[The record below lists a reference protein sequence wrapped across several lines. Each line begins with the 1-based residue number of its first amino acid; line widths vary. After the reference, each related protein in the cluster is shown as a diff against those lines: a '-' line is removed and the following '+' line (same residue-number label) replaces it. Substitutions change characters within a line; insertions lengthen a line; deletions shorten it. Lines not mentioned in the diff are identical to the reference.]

1 MVFNSLSGLSGATL
15 GVSRKDNK
23 DTGNRQK
30 AVKILPKILYFYKMN
45 NSKKIEQNFIIDSLT
60 NSILNTV
67 SGDSFQT
74 EIIRLSKSDLKYIT
88 KKKGWSFNWKAE
100 FDEIKKE
107 VYKLTIVNNPSIIQG
122 LLSVTIEQDYVFMDL
137 LESAPFNIGKNKI
150 YEGVAGN
157 LVAYACKISF
167 QKGYEGYVAFT
178 AKTKLINHYEK
189 TLGAYHFKNQR
200 MIIETQASRVLVEKY
215 FKI

>member
-1 MVFNSLSGLSGATL
+1 M
-15 GVSRKDNK
+15 KD
-23 DTGNRQK
+23 
-30 AVKILPKILYFYKMN
+30 
-45 NSKKIEQNFIIDSLT
+45 SKNIEHGFIIDRLT

-67 SGDSFQT
+67 SGDSFPT
-74 EIIRLSKSDLKYIT
+74 EVIRLSKSDLKYIT
-88 KKKGWSFNWKAE
+88 QKKGWNFNWKRE

-122 LLSVTIEQDYVFMDL
+122 LLSLTVEQDHVFMDL
-137 LESAPFNIGKNKI
+137 LESASFNIGKHKI

-167 QKGYEGYVAFT
+167 QKGFEGYVSFT
-178 AKTKLINHYEK
+178 AKTKLIDHYEK

-200 MIIETQASRVLVEKY
+200 MIIETQASRILVEKY
-215 FKI
+215 FKT